1 VSTGIS
7 GDHYGFGRV
16 DHEVIGIMKELEK
29 KVINN
34 FKQLLSQRVALHRLI
49 MFGSRAR
56 GDAEP
61 DSDMDVLVVLS
72 GSNNATVRR
81 YVNDCAWEA
90 GFDHGLVVSPVVVE
104 RQSWVNGPERYSLL
118 AKAVEDEGITI

>member
-1 VSTGIS
+1 MGIL
-7 GDHYGFGRV
+7 
-16 DHEVIGIMKELEK
+16 KELEK

-34 FKQLLSQRVALHRLI
+34 FRQLLSQRVALHRLI

-104 RQSWVNGPERYSLL
+104 RQKMVLSDTPCLQKQLKMKG
-118 AKAVEDEGITI
+118 

>member
-1 VSTGIS
+1 MYYQLVTA
-7 GDHYGFGRV
+7 DL
-16 DHEVIGIMKELEK
+16 EL
-29 KVINN
+29 NSPRN
-34 FKQLLSQRVALHRLI
+34 FRLKI

-118 AKAVEDEGITI
+118 AKAIEDEGITI